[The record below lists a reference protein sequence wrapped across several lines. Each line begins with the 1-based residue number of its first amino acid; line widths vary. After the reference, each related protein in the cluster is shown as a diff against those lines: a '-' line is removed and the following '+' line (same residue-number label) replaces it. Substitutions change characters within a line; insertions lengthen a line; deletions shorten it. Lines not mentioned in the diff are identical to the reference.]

1 MYGEIEQNGDTANHG
16 PRIYLLH
23 RLNPFVSPAT
33 GVSVLSRPPFS
44 ENSYKI
50 QFWVYEIFMPGFEEI
65 SDQGFPEKY
74 VKILKTFKTIFKI

>member
-1 MYGEIEQNGDTANHG
+1 M
-16 PRIYLLH
+16 P
-23 RLNPFVSPAT
+23 
-33 GVSVLSRPPFS
+33 VLSRLSFS

-50 QFWVYEIFMPGFEEI
+50 LFWVFEIFMPGFEEI